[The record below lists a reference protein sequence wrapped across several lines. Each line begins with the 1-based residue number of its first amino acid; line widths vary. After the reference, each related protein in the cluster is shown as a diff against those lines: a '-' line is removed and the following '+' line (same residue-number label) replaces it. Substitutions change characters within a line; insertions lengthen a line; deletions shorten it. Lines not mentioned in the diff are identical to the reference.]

1 MKILKFLTTFA
12 ILFIGI
18 TSIMMLGKSDLNNNL
33 LGWLWIIPS
42 QLIIAPAYI
51 YYRGVV

>member
-12 ILFIGI
+12 ILCIGVI
-18 TSIMMLGKSDLNNNL
+18 SIMMLGKSDLDNNL

-42 QLIIAPAYI
+42 QLVIAPAYHF
-51 YYRGVV
+51 YRGII

>member
-18 TSIMMLGKSDLNNNL
+18 ISIEMLGKSDLDNNL

-42 QLIIAPAYI
+42 QLVLAPAYNF
-51 YYRGVV
+51 YRGII